1 MIKISIILGYFDP
14 KAYFPSINLSS
25 LDDTTFDD
33 KIKEM
38 LKIPDQNEKRLWI
51 VIINFMRKN
60 SMISS

>member
-38 LKIPDQNEKRLWI
+38 LKIPDQNEKRL
-51 VIINFMRKN
+51 
-60 SMISS
+60 